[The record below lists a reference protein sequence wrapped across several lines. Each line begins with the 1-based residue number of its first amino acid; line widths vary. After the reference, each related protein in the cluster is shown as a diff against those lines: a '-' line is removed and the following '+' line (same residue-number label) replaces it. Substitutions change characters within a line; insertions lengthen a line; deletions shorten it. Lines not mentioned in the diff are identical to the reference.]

1 MFDTVTICMG
11 GVSIYHQ
18 MKRNSQEGV
27 SRRMNKVMK
36 MGYSIRIAIPED
48 EQRIRELFIE
58 MLQTIYHTEEVE
70 GYESG
75 CLNRYWTN

>member
-1 MFDTVTICMG
+1 
-11 GVSIYHQ
+11 
-18 MKRNSQEGV
+18 
-27 SRRMNKVMK
+27 MNKVMK